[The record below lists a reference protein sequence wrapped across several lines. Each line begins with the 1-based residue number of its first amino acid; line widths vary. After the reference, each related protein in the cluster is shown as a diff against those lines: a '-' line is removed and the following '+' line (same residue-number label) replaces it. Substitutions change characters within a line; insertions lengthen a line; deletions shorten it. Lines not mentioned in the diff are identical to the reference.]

1 MEQFNTDLIPILR
14 KSMEMD
20 IPENISLEKLKEKIS
35 FHVNELIQHDF
46 QKLVTILYRI
56 DVNEPKLKYLL
67 KENPGDDAGKIIA
80 ELIIERQ
87 LQKIKS
93 RQEHSKRDENIS
105 DNEKW

>member
-1 MEQFNTDLIPILR
+1 MEQVNTDLIPVLC

-20 IPENISLEKLKEKIS
+20 IPENISRDELKEKIS
-35 FHVNELIQHDF
+35 FRINELIQHDF
-46 QKLVTILYRI
+46 QKLAGILYRI

-67 KENPGDDAGKIIA
+67 KENPGEDAGRIIA

-87 LQKIKS
+87 QQKIKS
-93 RQEHSKRDENIS
+93 RQQHSKRDENIS